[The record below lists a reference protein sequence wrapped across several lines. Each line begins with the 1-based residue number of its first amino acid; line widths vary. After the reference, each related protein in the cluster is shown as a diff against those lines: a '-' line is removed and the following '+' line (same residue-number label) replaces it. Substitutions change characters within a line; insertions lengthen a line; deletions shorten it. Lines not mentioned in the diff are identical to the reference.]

1 MNTTKQRRPGPDRR
15 ETSLARGWWVSC
27 PRCGRDRLVTADDL
41 MRSGD
46 WTRCP
51 HCAGG
56 DGKEAA

>member
-1 MNTTKQRRPGPDRR
+1 MSTTTERRDQPESG
-15 ETSLARGWWVSC
+15 RGWWVSC

-56 DGKEAA
+56 DVKEAA